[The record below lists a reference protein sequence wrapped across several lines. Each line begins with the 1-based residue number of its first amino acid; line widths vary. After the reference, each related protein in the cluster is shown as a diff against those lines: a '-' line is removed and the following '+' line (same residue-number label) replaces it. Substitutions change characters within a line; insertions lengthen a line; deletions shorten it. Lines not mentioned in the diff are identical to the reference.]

1 MIGTQSDEAQQPTP
15 GPSHWIITKYIY
27 WLRGSVYLLKF
38 LMQFSAWD
46 QAFKKGWSKVHRTCS
61 SRVLIRAGRR
71 PWMPRVCLSSRVNAM
86 PLNRFGSLGGIC
98 ILKMFHISVTHG
110 VEIIWLSEVFY
121 RLVITCPKRC
131 EYTWG
136 SPSLSL
142 GWEPHQCCWHVLEKM
157 LFFF

>member
-142 GWEPHQCCWHVLEKM
+142 GWELHQCCWHVLEKM